1 MGKKLFQK
9 NVAIF
14 VLCIFVLSMFTSYL
28 PSTLVLAEKRVTGST
43 NNVTHL
49 FNSSFESALENTNN
63 TGERQIYFIYERE
76 DGQYEGWNIWVWDT
90 EYKDDQIDFTE
101 YEDGKAIATITIGPY
116 TERVGFVLRDTDDW
130 DTATKDVEQ
139 DRFIDVNKNDQIT
152 KVFVTSGEIPFETVS
167 GTETDIDTSS
177 SNGETNVV
185 EVELEIEGSTYPEV
199 INYNQNAVLT
209 LSIESKEELTL
220 REIYV
225 DLSEV
230 GGREKVAVDVDLREV
245 SIAIDRSITAGV
257 KSLPVVVV
265 DQYGNRHTGE
275 VNIEVAA
282 RTFTGEADFDWDEAR
297 IYFLLTDRFFDGDPS
312 NNDPYGIGYNTEQ
325 RGTYQGGDFKGI
337 TSRLDYLYDLGIN
350 TIWIS
355 PIVENIKYDVR
366 HEHPDTPYYG
376 YHGYWASHFEE
387 LNPHFGTMDDFH
399 ELIDEAHDRGMKIMI
414 DVVLN
419 HTGYGLKEADAVYE
433 DEIPFFPTAEERDR
447 FAGMLRDGGTGTVRG
462 ELAGLPDFLTEDP
475 TVREQVIQWQ
485 VDWIEKSR
493 TPNGNTID
501 YFRVDTVKHVEDT
514 TWLAFKNELTRI
526 MPEFKLIGESWGAGP
541 NDDHG
546 YLNTGMMDSLLD
558 FDFKNEARNFANG
571 QLENVQQNLEVRNA
585 QLSNAATLGQFLGS
599 HDEAGFLE
607 LVRHD
612 IGKLKVGAALQITA
626 KGQPVIYYGEELG
639 LSGLDNYPYYD
650 NRYDMAWEGLEDNEV
665 LAHYKKLLNI
675 RKDHSEVFSK
685 GTRAQVAG
693 SDEEGFIIFERSYD
707 DRSILVGLNTND
719 EVSEISF
726 EAPFEGNVMDLYSNE
741 VYEVFGNEVT
751 VQLPSRSDGG
761 TVILVE
767 SREGLDNHEA
777 PVTDNENAHVQTV
790 FSYLYWIFIIIL
802 VVIAVRAAYLT
813 HKRK

>member
-1 MGKKLFQK
+1 MGKKIYQK
-9 NVAIF
+9 NIAII

-28 PSTLVLAEKRVTGST
+28 PATLVLAEGKMTGST
-43 NNVTHL
+43 TNVIKL
-49 FNSSFESALENTNN
+49 FNSNFESALEVVSD
-63 TGERQIYFIYERE
+63 TGERQIYFVYERE
-76 DGQYEGWNIWVWDT
+76 DQQYDGWNIWVWDT

-101 YEDGKAIATITIGPY
+101 YKDGKAIARINIGPD
-116 TERVGFVLRDTDDW
+116 TERIGFVLRDTDDW
-130 DTATKDVEQ
+130 NTATKDVEQ
-139 DRFIDVNKNDQIT
+139 DRFIDVNKHDHIT
-152 KVFVTSGEIPFETVS
+152 KVLVTSGEIAFETVS
-167 GTETDIDTSS
+167 DTDTDASS
-177 SNGETNVV
+177 ADGETNV
-185 EVELEIEGSTYPEV
+185 EVELQIEGSTFPEV

-209 LSIESKEELTL
+209 LSIESKEEVAL

-230 GGREKVAVDVDLREV
+230 GGKEKVAIDTDLKEV
-245 SIAIDRSITAGV
+245 TFAVDRSITAGV
-257 KSLPVVVV
+257 KSLPIVLI
-265 DQYGNRHTGE
+265 DQYGNRHTDE
-275 VNIEVAA
+275 VTIEIAT
-282 RTFTGEADFDWDEAR
+282 RTLMGEADFDWDEAR

-337 TSRLDYLYDLGIN
+337 TSKLDYLYDIGIN

-366 HEHPDTPYYG
+366 HEYPDTPYYG
-376 YHGYWASHFEE
+376 YHGYWASNFEE

-433 DEIPFFPTAEERDR
+433 DEIPFFPTAEERAR

-475 TVREQVIQWQ
+475 AVREQIIQWQ

-514 TWLAFKNELTRI
+514 TWMAFKNELTKV
-526 MPEFKLIGESWGAGP
+526 MPEFKLIGELWID
-541 NDDHG
+541 NILEHG

-558 FDFKNEARNFANG
+558 FDFKNEVRNFVNG
-571 QLENVQQNLEVRNA
+571 QLESVQQNLEVRNA
-585 QLSNAATLGQFLGS
+585 QLSNGATLGQFLGS

-607 LVRHD
+607 LVRQD

-650 NRYDMAWEGLEDNEV
+650 NRYDMAWEDIEGNEV
-665 LAHYKKLLNI
+665 LIHYKKLLNI
-675 RKDHSEVFSK
+675 RKDYSDVFSK
-685 GTRAQVAG
+685 GTRSKVAG
-693 SDEEGFIIFERSYD
+693 SDEEGFSIFARSFND
-707 DRSILVGLNTND
+707 QSILVGLNIND
-719 EVSEISF
+719 EVSEASF
-726 EAPFEGNVMDLYSNE
+726 EVPFTGSVMDLYSNQ
-741 VYEVFGNEVT
+741 VYEVVGNEVT
-751 VQLPSRSDGG
+751 VQLPSRSEGG

-767 SREGLDNHEA
+767 SKDGLESIEA
-777 PVTDNENAHVQTV
+777 PVTDNENDHVPAV
-790 FSYLYWIFIIIL
+790 VSYLYWIIIVLL
-802 VVIAVRAAYLT
+802 VVIAVGAAYLAQ
-813 HKRK
+813 KRK